1 MHFIIQEFL
10 AAHHVAN
17 LSPSDELKI
26 LKKKFWS
33 DIHFNMFAIYITL
46 TKGQRPSFKQFIK
59 PTLGQRLN
67 GFLTGTPVAN
77 RFYYDQVKSFHLFQC
92 YFEAG
97 DKEICR
103 SIENSKIFSSKKIRI
118 NSIIDDD
125 NMLRLSLH
133 DVECLTIFLS
143 CSSHKAWQILDLSY
157 CYIQDYGIHILH
169 YGLTSCDVIITRL
182 DLTSNGLI
190 ELSSSAIIDI
200 IIRLSCRVKEL
211 IIALNKTSIGENER
225 LHCIISDPSSLL
237 EMLNLNHTE
246 LSTIGAIKLFTA
258 MSESKKLR

>member
-1 MHFIIQEFL
+1 MVFTFYEIKRACPDIASIEGAINGFGLLKAVQHFDITGKTITFNFLHFTIQEFL

-17 LSPSDELKI
+17 LSPSNELKI

-67 GFLTGTPVAN
+67 GFLTGTPIAN

-92 YFEAG
+92 YFEAD

-143 CSSHKAWQILDLSY
+143 CLSHKEWQILDLSY
-157 CYIQDYGIHILH
+157 CYIQDYAWYPH
-169 YGLTSCDVIITRL
+169 TAPWT
-182 DLTSNGLI
+182 
-190 ELSSSAIIDI
+190 
-200 IIRLSCRVKEL
+200 
-211 IIALNKTSIGENER
+211 NK
-225 LHCIISDPSSLL
+225 
-237 EMLNLNHTE
+237 M
-246 LSTIGAIKLFTA
+246 
-258 MSESKKLR
+258 